1 MLDNLN
7 SNFESSKAQRPDAN
21 DDEVEIDLLEIF
33 YALKKKILLVLMVAL
48 AGGCIAA
55 AYTQFLMTP
64 FTAPHPVSLYFRR
77 NHTDITGGSAVRCQP
92 DQ

>member
-7 SNFESSKAQRPDAN
+7 SNFESSKAQRADAN

-64 FTAPHPVSLYFRR
+64 IYIQYPCTFKR